1 MPRPKKSIQ
10 MLEAE
15 KKLEAIEAGL
25 AAPKVADQKPI
36 DFQGEVSRSIA
47 KLGTPRIPAVV
58 VSEELFDVNL
68 ANGVKVGNK
77 QLTYIHSDQYS
88 LDLHKGRLAIR
99 LRIWPAKEKTVY
111 TTINNIMYWR

>member
-25 AAPKVADQKPI
+25 DAPKVADQKPI
-36 DFQGEVSRSIA
+36 DFKEIEQ
-47 KLGTPRIPAVV
+47 LGKPRIKAVI

>member
-25 AAPKVADQKPI
+25 DAPKVADQKPI
-36 DFQGEVSRSIA
+36 DFKEIEQ
-47 KLGTPRIPAVV
+47 LGKPRIKAVI

-68 ANGVKVGNK
+68 ANGVKPETPAEA
-77 QLTYIHSDQYS
+77 LPYATYDACGLYRSI
-88 LDLHKGRLAIR
+88 AVN
-99 LRIWPAKEKTVY
+99 TVFS
-111 TTINNIMYWR
+111 TR

>member
-25 AAPKVADQKPI
+25 PKVADQKAI
-36 DFQGEVSRSIA
+36 DFKELEQ
-47 KLGTPRIPAVV
+47 LGKPRIKAVI
-58 VSEELFDVNL
+58 VSEELHDVNL
-68 ANGVKVGNK
+68 ANGIKVGNK
-77 QLTYIHSDQYS
+77 QLTYINSESYS
-88 LDLHKGRLAIR
+88 LDLYKGRLAVR
-99 LRIWPAKEKTVY
+99 LRTWSAKEKTVY